1 MTARPAWVRR
11 TAWVRSATKVCY
23 TGAGCTSVRPASL
36 SVSSTKLI
44 RLTNLLRTLLGL
56 FAVVA
61 IGSAT
66 LFAGSSSAAAAQAT
80 PAPRPVALTK
90 VSLVNESSTESHFQL
105 TLAPQANPFQALGN
119 DPRDPAL
126 ALALA
131 TRSSSAAS
139 PRGLQGLV
147 RSIQFVQAEG
157 VLVLHFLVNT
167 NATISASRNGD
178 QVIDVVVTSASAAAD
193 SGQNYSPPPAQ
204 GGQAQFYGPPV
215 GQTGYQL
222 VLLKYAD
229 VSEVVGLLTDATVKS
244 NDVFI
249 PEQPAFGSNS
259 LTGTTYQP
267 QQTSQAPGTSDEPLG
282 ESINASIAV
291 DRRLNAIWLRGS
303 PEEIA
308 QLKAM
313 IAMIDIPVDSVILET
328 QMVELNES
336 GAKNVG
342 IDFANAN
349 GQLGVATFQSGQFIP
364 PGIPVEGNH
373 LSSFQFQ
380 AAVYAEIKKGN
391 GKIVSKP
398 RIAAQSGSTAKI
410 ITGDALP
417 ILTAI
422 TLSGVNG
429 VSQQVQYVNVG
440 VTLQIAPRVSADG
453 YVTSHVYA
461 VVSSVTGFSQG
472 YPTISQRQAETSAT
486 VRDGDS
492 FVIGG
497 LTQDENINNNTKIPI
512 LGDIPIIGQA
522 FRTDHNTR
530 SRTEL
535 YIIVTPH
542 VVHRVGTQALTAARQ
557 EPYDSQ
563 PVTTV
568 PAPAGAEGASYVP
581 LPPPADV
588 PSGNPLDPQT
598 QPHR

>member
-1 MTARPAWVRR
+1 MKPGSPPRFLRCTALAL
-11 TAWVRSATKVCY
+11 ALLSAT
-23 TGAGCTSVRPASL
+23 P
-36 SVSSTKLI
+36 
-44 RLTNLLRTLLGL
+44 LLLP
-56 FAVVA
+56 
-61 IGSAT
+61 
-66 LFAGSSSAAAAQAT
+66 AAALAQTA
-80 PAPRPVALTK
+80 PVPRPVALTK
-90 VSLVNESSTESHFQL
+90 VDLVSQSATESHFQL
-105 TLAPQANPFQALGN
+105 TLQPSANPFQALAN

-131 TRSSSAAS
+131 TRSASAVA
-139 PRGLQGLV
+139 PRGLNGLV

-157 VLVLHFLVNT
+157 VLVLHFIVNT
-167 NATISASRNGD
+167 NATITASRNGD
-178 QVIDVVVTSASAAAD
+178 QLVDVVVSSGSGTAQNGGYTAPAKSGG
-193 SGQNYSPPPAQ
+193 SGQ
-204 GGQAQFYGPPV
+204 FVGPPE
-215 GQTGYQL
+215 GQEGYQL

-229 VSEVVGLLTDATVKS
+229 VSEVVGLLTDGSVKS

-249 PEQPAFGSNS
+249 PQEPSFGSNS
-259 LTGTTYQP
+259 LTGNTYQP
-267 QQTSQAPGTSDEPLG
+267 QPASQAPGTTDAPLG
-282 ESINASIAV
+282 ESINASIAI

-303 PEEIA
+303 PDEIA
-308 QLKAM
+308 RLKAM

-328 QMVELNES
+328 QMVELTETGS
-336 GAKNVG
+336 KDLG
-342 IDFANAN
+342 IDFTNAN

-364 PGIPVEGNH
+364 PGVPAGNH

-380 AAVYAEIKKGN
+380 AALYAEIRKGN
-391 GKIVSKP
+391 GRIVSKP

-453 YVTSHVYA
+453 FVTSHVYA

-497 LTQDENINNNTKIPI
+497 LTQDENITNKGKVPI
-512 LGDIPIIGQA
+512 LGDIPILGEV
-522 FRTDHNTR
+522 FKNTHNTR

-542 VVHRVGTQALTAARQ
+542 IVRRVGTQALTEARQ

-568 PAPAGAEGASYVP
+568 PAPGGTVTYVP
-581 LPPPADV
+581 IQPPADI
-588 PSGNPLDPQT
+588 PNGNPLEP
-598 QPHR
+598 PHQ

>member
-1 MTARPAWVRR
+1 MRLAKPLPKLVRF
-11 TAWVRSATKVCY
+11 
-23 TGAGCTSVRPASL
+23 
-36 SVSSTKLI
+36 LI
-44 RLTNLLRTLLGL
+44 P
-56 FAVVA
+56 FAVA
-61 IGSAT
+61 C
-66 LFAGSSSAAAAQAT
+66 AAALGSGGTALAEQA
-80 PAPRPVALTK
+80 APVPRSVALTR
-90 VSLVNESSTESHFQL
+90 VELINESATESHFQL
-105 TLAPQANPFQALGN
+105 TLQPSANPFQALTN

-131 TRSSSAAS
+131 TRNPSAVA
-139 PRGLQGLV
+139 PRGMKGLV

-157 VLVLHFLVNT
+157 VLVLHFIVNT
-167 NATISASRNGD
+167 NATITASRNGD
-178 QVIDVVVTSASAAAD
+178 QLIDVVVSTGSAPDQNKVSAALSNGGAA
-193 SGQNYSPPPAQ
+193 AQ
-204 GGQAQFYGPPV
+204 YYGPPE
-215 GQTGYQL
+215 GQGGYQL

-244 NDVFI
+244 NDVFV

-259 LTGTTYQP
+259 LTGNTYQP
-267 QQTSQAPGTSDEPLG
+267 QQTTQAPGTSDEPLG
-282 ESINASIAV
+282 QSINASIAI

-328 QMVELNES
+328 QMVELTDS
-336 GAKNVG
+336 GQKALG

-349 GQLGVATFQSGQFIP
+349 GQLGVVTYQSGQFIP
-364 PGIPVEGNH
+364 PGVPGGNH
-373 LSSFQFQ
+373 LSSVQFQ
-380 AAVYAEIKKGN
+380 AALYAEIRKGN
-391 GKIVSKP
+391 GRIVSKP

-453 YVTSHVYA
+453 FVTSHVYA

-497 LTQDENINNNTKIPI
+497 LTQDENITNNSKIPI
-512 LGDIPIIGQA
+512 LGDIPILGQA
-522 FRTDHNTR
+522 FRTDRNTR

-542 VVHRVGTQALTAARQ
+542 VVHRVGSQALTEARQ

-568 PAPAGAEGASYVP
+568 PAAAGQANYYPIQPASNVP
-581 LPPPADV
+581 TG
-588 PSGNPLDPQT
+588 SPLQPQ
-598 QPHR
+598 QR